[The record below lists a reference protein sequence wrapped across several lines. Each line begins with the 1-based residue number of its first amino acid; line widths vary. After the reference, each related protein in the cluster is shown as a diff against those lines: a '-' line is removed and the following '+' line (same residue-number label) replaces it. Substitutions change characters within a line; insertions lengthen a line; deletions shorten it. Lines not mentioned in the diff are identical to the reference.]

1 MKQKLSCLTATTLNM
16 FGSEAF
22 DPKNAIPTVEHGG
35 VSIMLWGCFAA
46 SESDHGSAGGFGLG
60 VQHV

>member
-1 MKQKLSCLTATTLNM
+1 M